1 MSEARPAEHFATL
14 DQQEEVARLGMWVFL
29 ATEVLFFGGLFLA
42 YAIYRARYPDAFA
55 AAGEHTKVVIGT
67 INTAILL
74 TSSFIMALG
83 VKAAEADRRRPLARY
98 LLATALLGIVF
109 LVLKGFEYAG
119 EYREHLVPGLNFI
132 FKARDASAAELF
144 FLLYFIMTG
153 LHAVHMAIG
162 VCLLLIF
169 AWRAKRGV
177 FSGEGKHMPVTVL
190 GLYWHFV
197 DLVWVFLFPLL
208 YLNGRS
214 P

>member
-1 MSEARPAEHFATL
+1 MSDARPAEHFATL

-42 YAIYRARYPDAFA
+42 YAIYRARYPEAFA
-55 AAGEHTKVVIGT
+55 AAGEHTKIVIGT

-83 VKAAEADRRRPLARY
+83 VHAAEADKRRPLAIC
-98 LLATALLGIVF
+98 LLTTALLGVAF
-109 LVLKGFEYAG
+109 LVLKGFEYVG
-119 EYREHLVPGLNFI
+119 EYHEHLVPGLNFI
-132 FKARDASAAELF
+132 FAGREASAAELF

-153 LHAVHMAIG
+153 LHALHMAIG
-162 VCLLLIF
+162 VSLLLLF
-169 AWRAKRGV
+169 AWRARRGD
-177 FSGEGKHMPVTVL
+177 FSGEGRHMPVTVL

-208 YLNGRS
+208 YLNGRA
-214 P
+214 